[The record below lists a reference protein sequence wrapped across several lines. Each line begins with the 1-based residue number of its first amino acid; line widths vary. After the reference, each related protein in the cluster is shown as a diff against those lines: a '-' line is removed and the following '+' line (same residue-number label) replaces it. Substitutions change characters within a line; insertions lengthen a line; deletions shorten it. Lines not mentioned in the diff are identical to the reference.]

1 MKLLRDTWLLFERNM
16 LITLRNPVWVV
27 VSLMQPLYFL
37 ILFAPLLEGIAN
49 TPGFLPGGALNVF
62 MPGLLI
68 QLGMF
73 GCAFVGFG
81 LIAELRA
88 GVVERMRV
96 TPVSRMAPLLGR
108 ALRDVVILLA
118 QSILL
123 VVISIP
129 FGLKINWVGALIT
142 LGLMVLLGLLMACCS
157 YALALALRSEDAL
170 APMLNS
176 VIQPLLL
183 LSGILLPLTLA
194 PHWLRVVASINPL
207 SHVVDAAR
215 ALFNGQLTD
224 VVVGQGLI
232 ILVALTGLALWWA
245 ARSFRQAIA

>member
-1 MKLLRDTWLLFERNM
+1 
-16 LITLRNPVWVV
+16 
-27 VSLMQPLYFL
+27 
-37 ILFAPLLEGIAN
+37 
-49 TPGFLPGGALNVF
+49 
-62 MPGLLI
+62 
-68 QLGMF
+68 
-73 GCAFVGFG
+73 
-81 LIAELRA
+81 
-88 GVVERMRV
+88 
-96 TPVSRMAPLLGR
+96 
-108 ALRDVVILLA
+108 
-118 QSILL
+118 
-123 VVISIP
+123 
-129 FGLKINWVGALIT
+129 
-142 LGLMVLLGLLMACCS
+142 MVLLGLLMACCS

-245 ARSFRQAIA
+245 ARSFRQATA

>member
-1 MKLLRDTWLLFERNM
+1 
-16 LITLRNPVWVV
+16 
-27 VSLMQPLYFL
+27 
-37 ILFAPLLEGIAN
+37 
-49 TPGFLPGGALNVF
+49 

-88 GVVERMRV
+88 GVIERMRV
-96 TPVSRMAPLLGR
+96 TPVSRLALLLGR
-108 ALRDVVILLA
+108 AFRDVLILIVQA
-118 QSILL
+118 VLL
-123 VVISIP
+123 IAISVP
-129 FGLKINWVGALIT
+129 FGLNVNWTGAAIP
-142 LGLMVLLGLLMACCS
+142 LGLMILLGLLMSSCS
-157 YALALALRSEDAL
+157 YALALALKSEDAL

-194 PHWLRVVASINPL
+194 PRWLRVVASINPL

-215 ALFNGQLTD
+215 ALFNGHLTD
-224 VVVGQGLI
+224 VSVGRGII
-232 ILVALTGLALWWA
+232 ILTVLVILSLWWA
-245 ARSFRQAIA
+245 ANSFRQATA

>member
-1 MKLLRDTWLLFERNM
+1 MKLLHDTWLLFERNM

-49 TPGFLPGGALNVF
+49 TPGFPPGGALNVF

-232 ILVALTGLALWWA
+232 ILVALTVLAMWWA
-245 ARSFRQAIA
+245 ARSFRQATA

>member
-1 MKLLRDTWLLFERNM
+1 
-16 LITLRNPVWVV
+16 LITLRNPIWII

-37 ILFAPLLEGIAN
+37 ILFAPLLKGIAN
-49 TPGFLPGGALNVF
+49 APGFPPGGALNVF

-88 GVVERMRV
+88 GVIERMRV
-96 TPVSRMAPLLGR
+96 TPVSRLALLLGR
-108 ALRDVVILLA
+108 AFRDVLILIVQA
-118 QSILL
+118 VLL
-123 VVISIP
+123 IAISVP
-129 FGLKINWVGALIT
+129 FGLHVNWTGAAIT
-142 LGLMVLLGLLMACCS
+142 LGLMILLGLLMSSCS
-157 YALALALRSEDAL
+157 YALALALKSEDAL

-194 PHWLRVVASINPL
+194 PHWLRVVAAVNPL
-207 SHVVDAAR
+207 SHVVDASR
-215 ALFNGQLTD
+215 ALFNGHLTD
-224 VVVGQGLI
+224 VSVGRGII
-232 ILVALTGLALWWA
+232 ILTVLVVLSLWWA
-245 ARSFRQAIA
+245 ANSFRQATA

>member
-1 MKLLRDTWLLFERNM
+1 MKLLRDTWLIFQRNL
-16 LITLRNPVWVV
+16 LITLRNPIWVI

-37 ILFAPLLEGIAN
+37 LLFAPLLKGIAN
-49 TPGFLPGGALNVF
+49 APGFPPGGALNVF

-88 GVVERMRV
+88 GVIERMRV
-96 TPVSRMAPLLGR
+96 TPVSRLALLLGR
-108 ALRDVVILLA
+108 AFRDVLILIVQA
-118 QSILL
+118 VLL
-123 VVISIP
+123 IAISVP
-129 FGLKINWVGALIT
+129 FGLNVNWTGAAIT
-142 LGLMVLLGLLMACCS
+142 LGLMILLGLLMSSCS
-157 YALALALRSEDAL
+157 YALALALKSEDAL

-194 PHWLRVVASINPL
+194 PRWLRVVASINPL

-215 ALFNGQLTD
+215 ALFNGHLTD
-224 VVVGQGLI
+224 VSVGRGII
-232 ILVALTGLALWWA
+232 ILTVLVILSLWWA
-245 ARSFRQAIA
+245 ANSFRQATA